1 MSDLFNNL
9 TALDR
14 KLADLWKIRTR
25 DNVRHILT
33 PADIDF
39 ILADLIRSARTTDI
53 TANQG
58 SAIIM
63 MYNASVAAN
72 SKKSGAAFES
82 GAAFDRIVH
91 YVNIWQNAFRLNMQ
105 PIVDEEQL
113 QRIADFLGNGV
124 VSRLTFKS
132 PGTNI
137 SYAPFDYIAVG
148 QLIVNRDVK
157 VFLSHTGGLSTL
169 ADEVAT
175 YHSNLNFFMIY
186 GMDPR
191 KRRLNIVHESTHIIQ
206 DWEDVTS
213 LVHHNEAD
221 SFIAEAVAELT
232 LYPDSRDPND
242 GDVEKSALAAA
253 KMVIDKTAIDSNK
266 DWQMAYRNVV
276 TAAGRRYKKYGMRDI
291 EVEKG
296 EGASERTK
304 FNELLQQI
312 TMVNNIG
319 GIALSL
325 GDFGKTVLKSIPLA
339 TGSH

>member
-1 MSDLFNNL
+1 M
-9 TALDR
+9 
-14 KLADLWKIRTR
+14 
-25 DNVRHILT
+25 
-33 PADIDF
+33 
-39 ILADLIRSARTTDI
+39 
-53 TANQG
+53 
-58 SAIIM
+58 
-63 MYNASVAAN
+63 
-72 SKKSGAAFES
+72 
-82 GAAFDRIVH
+82 
-91 YVNIWQNAFRLNMQ
+91 NIWQKAFRLNMQ
-105 PIVDEEQL
+105 SIVDEEQL
-113 QRIADFLGNGV
+113 QQIADLLGNGV
-124 VSRLTFKS
+124 VSKITFKS

-157 VFLSHTGGLSTL
+157 VFVSHTGGLSTL
-169 ADEVAT
+169 ADEKAT
-175 YHSNLNFFMIY
+175 YHSNLNYFMIY

-191 KRRLNIVHESTHIIQ
+191 KRRVIIVHEATHVIQ

-213 LVHHNEAD
+213 LAHHSEAD
-221 SFIAEAVAELT
+221 AFIAQYVGDLT

-242 GDVEKSALAAA
+242 SDVEKTALAAT

-276 TAAGRRYKKYGMRDI
+276 TAVGRRYKKYGVRYI
-291 EVEKG
+291 EAEKG

-312 TMVNNIG
+312 TMVNEIG